1 MMRLIVRP
9 TSRWGRYRLMGD
21 NGNPRE
27 ALSNLRFARER
38 SQFRQF
44 RLTPDILVSLSSQG
58 MATRLDLSFLKVESL
73 EFVACFVT
81 VSETKTTVKTQKPNG
96 SNLYG

>member
-1 MMRLIVRP
+1 
-9 TSRWGRYRLMGD
+9 MGD

-73 EFVACFVT
+73 EVVACFVT
-81 VSETKTTVKTQKPNG
+81 VSETKTTLNDQKDQCSDIYCETNEWMYEG
-96 SNLYG
+96 